1 MALQFEPE
9 VGHARWFVDGDSDWQ
24 RLCSIGPSGFSRYVR
39 VPHPVDDGGVGEE
52 HPDGIA
58 LANLLRVLGRHTS
71 TSQDCFFGLWD
82 GYGHVHG
89 GSAVAV
95 LYTTRR
101 PRWRDLWRQ
110 GPQLSVPAA
119 FPAEVVQGPRVRI
132 PNRDYLLF
140 RGPLLEAGQ
149 WGARGPAWQ
158 DAPPR
163 IPNLMWPADHAW
175 FAATDVDNDW
185 TGIGGSPDL
194 LVELLQ
200 HPDIDT
206 QRLDPR
212 HWTR

>member
-1 MALQFEPE
+1 M
-9 VGHARWFVDGDSDWQ
+9 
-24 RLCSIGPSGFSRYVR
+24 CSIGPSGFSRYVR

-119 FPAEVVQGPRVRI
+119 FPAEVVQGPRSRTGTTCCSVGRYWR
-132 PNRDYLLF
+132 PGSGEHEARHGRTRRPEF
-140 RGPLLEAGQ
+140 R
-149 WGARGPAWQ
+149 
-158 DAPPR
+158 
-163 IPNLMWPADHAW
+163 
-175 FAATDVDNDW
+175 T
-185 TGIGGSPDL
+185 
-194 LVELLQ
+194 
-200 HPDIDT
+200 
-206 QRLDPR
+206 
-212 HWTR
+212 